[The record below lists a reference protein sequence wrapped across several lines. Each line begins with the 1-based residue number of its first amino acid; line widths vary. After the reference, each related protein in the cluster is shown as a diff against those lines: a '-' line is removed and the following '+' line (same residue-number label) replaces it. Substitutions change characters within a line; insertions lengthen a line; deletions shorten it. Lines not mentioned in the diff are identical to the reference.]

1 MIVKHNPTD
10 VAAPVGPYTHG
21 IEVPPGARLMFVAGQ
36 LGIAP
41 DGTVPA
47 DARAQA
53 DQVWSNIR
61 AILAAAGMGLE
72 DIVQMT
78 GYVAHPDHAEAYRSA
93 RLAAMGDL
101 RPASTL
107 IFVSRLADPKY
118 LIEIDAVAARA

>member
-1 MIVKHNPTD
+1 MIVKHNPPG

-21 IEVPPGARLMFVAGQ
+21 IEIPPNARLLFVAGQ
-36 LGIAP
+36 LGIAS

-47 DARAQA
+47 DARGQA
-53 DQVWSNIR
+53 DLVWHNIAR
-61 AILAAAGMGLE
+61 ILEAGGMGLAN
-72 DIVQMT
+72 IVQMT
-78 GYVAHPDHAEAYRSA
+78 GYVADPAHAEAYRSA

-118 LIEIDAVAARA
+118 LIEIDAIAAKV